1 MHKNKTRKK
10 LIDSLEIFHECL
22 CSDLAESGRD
32 ADAMAVYEE
41 MVIDEQDPKEYV
53 FISINKVS

>member
-32 ADAMAVYEE
+32 ADAAAIYEE
-41 MVIDEQDPKEYV
+41 IVIDGKDPKNYLFV
-53 FISINKVS
+53 SINKVS

>member
-1 MHKNKTRKK
+1 MGNKTRKR

-32 ADAMAVYEE
+32 RDAMAVYEE
-41 MVIDEQDPKEYV
+41 MVIDEQEPKDYM
-53 FISINKVS
+53 FISINRVR

>member
-32 ADAMAVYEE
+32 ADAMAVYKE

>member
-1 MHKNKTRKK
+1 MRSKTRRK

-32 ADAMAVYEE
+32 DDAAAIYEE
-41 MVIDEQDPKEYV
+41 IVIDGQDPKDYM

>member
-1 MHKNKTRKK
+1 MSKKTRKK

-32 ADAMAVYEE
+32 RDAMAVYEE
-41 MVIDEQDPKEYV
+41 MIIDEKEPEDYM
-53 FISINKVS
+53 FISLYKAR

>member
-1 MHKNKTRKK
+1 MGDKTRKK

-22 CSDLAESGRD
+22 CSELAESGRD

-41 MVIDEQDPKEYV
+41 VIIDEQEPKDYM
-53 FISINKVS
+53 FVSLHRAR

>member
-1 MHKNKTRKK
+1 MGKKTRKR

-32 ADAMAVYEE
+32 RDAMAVYEE
-41 MVIDEQDPKEYV
+41 MVIDEKEPEDYI
-53 FISINKVS
+53 FVSLHKER

>member
-1 MHKNKTRKK
+1 MGNKTRKR

-32 ADAMAVYEE
+32 RDAMSVYEE
-41 MVIDEQDPKEYV
+41 MVIDEQEPTDYM
-53 FISINKVS
+53 FVSLYKAR

>member
-1 MHKNKTRKK
+1 MHKKKTHKR

-32 ADAMAVYEE
+32 RDAMAVYSE
-41 MVIDEQDPKEYV
+41 IIINEQEPKDYMFV
-53 FISINKVS
+53 SINKVR

>member
-1 MHKNKTRKK
+1 MSKKTRKK

-32 ADAMAVYEE
+32 RDAMAVYEE
-41 MVIDEQDPKEYV
+41 LIIDEKEPEDYM
-53 FISINKVS
+53 FVSLYKAR